1 MAEEEE
7 KMSEVTKVIFAFV
20 GVMIIGFILVGTSGL
35 TEQQK
40 QDNAGMMHLSN
51 LSRMSTI
58 KCPKA
63 IKKLTGAIIYQIAD
77 TVTDKQTYFTVKY
90 GKTDKFESASCTVNQ
105 MGVLSELI
113 VDGETLISK

>member
-1 MAEEEE
+1 
-7 KMSEVTKVIFAFV
+7 
-20 GVMIIGFILVGTSGL
+20 
-35 TEQQK
+35 
-40 QDNAGMMHLSN
+40 
-51 LSRMSTI
+51 MSTI